1 MAIGAMNTVVD
12 VLIFGFEKLVAS
24 AAWTMVVSIENERN
38 SDDRIAGGCI
48 KGSANWT

>member
-24 AAWTMVVSIENERN
+24 AA
-38 SDDRIAGGCI
+38 
-48 KGSANWT
+48 